1 MLVHQRLSQFFRVN
15 DAMIGVPNLDPVPM
29 KTWPFYYHGDYFGEN
44 GWGEVMVGSLAPIVE
59 ALQRIPVLGADFEP
73 IGLGKISNLP
83 PKTGNQ
89 RRTENLPETIG
100 P

>member
-1 MLVHQRLSQFFRVN
+1 
-15 DAMIGVPNLDPVPM
+15 
-29 KTWPFYYHGDYFGEN
+29 
-44 GWGEVMVGSLAPIVE
+44 MVGSLAPIVE
-59 ALQRIPVLGADFEP
+59 ALQQIPAVLGADFEP

-89 RRTENLPETIG
+89 RPTENLPETIG